1 MVLCE
6 VGLQSLEDGLDLPEK
21 DRFLSENGSGFDSHF
36 VANLKNWSKSLAD
49 TLFGLYPRRKP

>member
-21 DRFLSENGSGFDSHF
+21 DRVLSKNGSGFDSHF
-36 VANLKNWSKSLAD
+36 VADFLERTGQRA
-49 TLFGLYPRRKP
+49 